1 MQNEKQQILAIKP
14 LLRKKLTQVSEI
26 CRKHKVVKLFVFG
39 SVCTNKFTKNSDIDF
54 LVGFESPYFDGYAD
68 NLFDLEEQLQNLL
81 NRKVDIVSLA
91 TLSNPYFIKV
101 VEKTKILIYD

>member
-54 LVGFESPYFDGYAD
+54 LVGFESHYFDGYAD
-68 NLFDLEEQLQNLL
+68 NLFDLEEQLENLL

>member
-1 MQNEKQQILAIKP
+1 MQNENPQILTIKP
-14 LLRKKLTQVSEI
+14 LLRNKLTQVSEI

-68 NLFDLEEQLQNLL
+68 NLFDLEEQLENLL